1 MARCSAAGRTVT
13 NLPTAAR
20 GPGVF
25 AAAAHAIRIREVG
38 VFNTTTTAFAA
49 AVLACTATGTQVG
62 ALTEVC
68 EDDPGYTPAGTAFTS
83 QSADSTGTPIRQ
95 ASIGAAI
102 GAGVIWTFGDNGL
115 FRPAGTGNGI
125 IVSLPTGT
133 GQHFDFYI
141 VWDE

>member
-1 MARCSAAGRTVT
+1 MARCSAAGRGVT
-13 NLPTAAR
+13 NALTAAR

-25 AAAAHAIRIREVG
+25 AAAAHGIRIREVG
-38 VFNTTTTAFAA
+38 VFNTTTTA
-49 AVLACTATGTQVG
+49 VCYGLLICTATGTQAG

-83 QSADSTGTPIRQ
+83 QSADSTGTQARQ

-115 FRPAGTGNGI
+115 FRAAGTGNGVI
-125 IVSLPTGT
+125 INVPTGT
-133 GQHFDFYI
+133 AQFPDFYI
-141 VWDE
+141 IWDE